1 MEISI
6 IAAVTLNNVIGLNGK
21 MPWLIKNDLKR
32 FKELTM
38 GNCVI
43 MGRKTFFSLSKALD
57 GRKNIVLTNNK
68 NLVLP
73 NCSIANSVD
82 EAINLCNSFNK
93 VFIIG
98 GNSVFSAFLNLTN
111 KIYLTKIY
119 ANIKGDTFM
128 PEINY
133 NDWQLIEQEDFNDD
147 KYSDY
152 PYSFL
157 TFIKKTNL
165 YI

>member
-6 IAAVTLNNVIGLNGK
+6 IAAVSENNVIGLNGK

-43 MGRKTFFSLSKALD
+43 MGRKTFFSLNKALE
-57 GRKNIVLTNNK
+57 GRKNIVLSNNTNLK
-68 NLVLP
+68 LP
-73 NCSIANSVD
+73 NCSLANSVD
-82 EAINLCNSFNK
+82 KAIDLCSSFNK

-98 GNSVFSAFLNLTN
+98 GNSVYSAFYNITN

-119 ANIKGDTFM
+119 ANFKGDTYM
-128 PEINY
+128 PDINY
-133 NDWQLIEQEDFNDD
+133 NDWQLIEQQDFFDD
-147 KYSDY
+147 KTSKYH
-152 PYSFL
+152 YSFL
-157 TFIKKTNL
+157 TFIKKNNFN
-165 YI
+165 I